1 MIVRVGVVVAEHRER
16 GHQLIDILNAILS
29 RGSGWG
35 DRARAEKDEGREKEG
50 RKWRGEEGDGEIEG
64 GEGKGEKSTK

>member
-35 DRARAEKDEGREKEG
+35 DRARAEKDEGREK
-50 RKWRGEEGDGEIEG
+50 
-64 GEGKGEKSTK
+64 